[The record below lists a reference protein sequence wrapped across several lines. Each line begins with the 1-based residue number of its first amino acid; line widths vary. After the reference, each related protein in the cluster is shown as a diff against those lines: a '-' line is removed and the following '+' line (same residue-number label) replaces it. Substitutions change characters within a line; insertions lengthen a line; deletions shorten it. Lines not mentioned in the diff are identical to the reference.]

1 MVGAFCKKQ
10 KPVVLS
16 SGTALALVT
25 WAGRRRCSICAALI
39 SFSLTSAVL
48 AQAPQPM
55 TAEQIGKFRAKLAE
69 YDAAQ
74 AEYRKL
80 ADRCWA
86 FVKAKRAARIAKRH
100 AHKPV
105 TLDDDVLTQPP
116 DDSGPKKPIDPS
128 STRRVVPIVAD
139 FRQHAAEQFS
149 FVPERPQSEI
159 ALKKA
164 YAAMASAAGLT
175 TGHERSPVADATMS
189 CQNCWW
195 RPMRS
200 WTASAS
206 SRARRIWRR
215 VLGGGDEREGG

>member
-1 MVGAFCKKQ
+1 LG
-10 KPVVLS
+10 L
-16 SGTALALVT
+16 
-25 WAGRRRCSICAALI
+25 
-39 SFSLTSAVL
+39 
-48 AQAPQPM
+48 
-55 TAEQIGKFRAKLAE
+55 
-69 YDAAQ
+69 
-74 AEYRKL
+74 
-80 ADRCWA
+80 

-105 TLDDDVLTQPP
+105 TLDDDVLTQPT

-128 STRRVVPIVAD
+128 SPRRVVPIVAD
-139 FRQHAAEQFS
+139 FPQHAAEQFS

-175 TGHERSPVADATMS
+175 TGHEHNPVAHATTS
-189 CQNCWW
+189 CQNCWR

-215 VLGGGDEREGG
+215 VLGGGDERVGG